1 MQVAAGVTHI
11 VSAGPLLVAAPIAV
25 AAGVLSFFS
34 PCCLPLV
41 PGYLGYLGGLAGQD
55 RLAAPVVTPSAR
67 DRRIPSRVAQHGGVG
82 VLDVETSA
90 PPRPAPRG
98 RTMLAVTLFVLGFT
112 AVFIS
117 YGALFGG
124 VGFTLQRHQVAV
136 NRTLGALTILLGLA
150 FAGALS
156 ALPLARIAA
165 RTVRVPFRPTW
176 GLSAA
181 PVLGALFAVGWTPCI
196 GPTLASVLLLS
207 SESGT
212 AGRGAILAAAY
223 AIGLGVPFLLIAAAV
238 GRVMRVAAFARRHA
252 GAVTRVGGGFL
263 ILIGVL
269 ELTGAWAAL
278 IAWIQVHL
286 VSGTT
291 LPL

>member
-1 MQVAAGVTHI
+1 MAAGVTQI
-11 VSAGPLLVAAPIAV
+11 VSAGPLLVATPIAL

-55 RLAAPVVTPSAR
+55 SLAAPVAAAGAATHQ
-67 DRRIPSRVAQHGGVG
+67 RIPVRAVQHGGVG
-82 VLDVETSA
+82 VLDA
-90 PPRPAPRG
+90 PTASLPQPAPRR

-112 AVFIS
+112 AVFVS

-124 VGFTLQRHQVAV
+124 VGFTLQRHQAAV
-136 NRTLGALTILLGLA
+136 NRTLGAITIVLGLA

-156 ALPLARIAA
+156 AVPLARVTA
-165 RTVRVPFRPTW
+165 RTARMSFRPTW

-196 GPTLASVLLLS
+196 GPTLASVLLLG

-252 GAVTRVGGGFL
+252 AAVTRGGGGFL
-263 ILIGVL
+263 IVVGVL
-269 ELTGAWAAL
+269 EVTGAWAAL

>member
-1 MQVAAGVTHI
+1 MAAAVTHL
-11 VSAGPLLVAAPIAV
+11 VSAGPLLAALPVAV
-25 AAGVLSFFS
+25 AAGALSFFS

-55 RLAAPVVTPSAR
+55 GLAAPVAAARSVADQRMSSSA
-67 DRRIPSRVAQHGGVG
+67 AQHGSVG
-82 VLDVETSA
+82 VLDVPTVS
-90 PPRPAPRG
+90 PPRPSPRR
-98 RTMLAVTLFVLGFT
+98 RTVLAVALFVLGFT
-112 AVFIS
+112 AVFVS

-136 NRTLGALTILLGLA
+136 NRTLGAVTIVLGLA

-156 ALPLARIAA
+156 AVPLARVAVRTA
-165 RTVRVPFRPTW
+165 RMSYRPGW
-176 GLSAA
+176 GVSAA

-223 AIGLGVPFLLIAAAV
+223 AIGLGVPFLLFAGAV
-238 GRVMRVAAFARRHA
+238 GRVMQVATFARRHA
-252 GAVTRVGGGFL
+252 AAVTRGGGGFL
-263 ILIGVL
+263 MVVGVL